1 MDNDPLAMPGIHVEI
16 IILNL
21 VNKPQCH
28 LSSHFVKCIHSWH
41 LFSLTYISEE
51 ERIALERAATIV
63 DRIHGTIDQ
72 LVKSEP
78 GPLNMD
84 QVQALQVAVALI
96 QCHMEEV
103 QAGCLDVLQMG

>member
-1 MDNDPLAMPGIHVEI
+1 MFDLAALDEDTVFLLLHQMTFHLKCMTMDNDPPAMPGIHTES

-21 VNKPQCH
+21 MNEPQCH

-51 ERIALERAATIV
+51 ERIALEKAMTIV
-63 DRIHGTIDQ
+63 DGIHSAINQ

-84 QVQALQVAVALI
+84 QV
-96 QCHMEEV
+96 
-103 QAGCLDVLQMG
+103 